1 MKLLRHLAPL
11 ALGLAALG
19 TAHANLLQNGGFEL
33 PGTPDYIELA
43 GSGNTYVTNWVTI
56 LSGAEYFRP
65 ASITGLGS
73 AIEGRMVVD
82 VANYDQNNGGIAQT
96 FATTAGQQY
105 RLDFIA
111 GNSRYGFGYNTGDGT
126 INVQVG
132 SLTTSV
138 ATPTALTP
146 AIVWQPI
153 SLTFTALAGPNST
166 LSFSNL
172 QDARMHYAFID
183 NVRVTAVPEPQT
195 WALLFAGLG
204 IVGTVARRRRT
215 SAD

>member
-19 TAHANLLQNGGFEL
+19 TAHANLLLNGGFES

-43 GSGNTYVTNWVTI
+43 GPGNTYVTNWVTI

-65 ASITGLGS
+65 ASIPGLGS
-73 AIEGRMVVD
+73 AIEGVMVVD
-82 VANYDQNNGGIAQT
+82 VANFDQNNGGIAQT

-105 RLDFIA
+105 KLDFFA
-111 GNSRYGFGYNTGDGT
+111 GNSRFGSGYNTGDGI

-138 ATPTALTP
+138 ATPTAPSPL
-146 AIVWQPI
+146 IVWQQI
-153 SLTFTALAGPNST
+153 SLSFTALAGPSTT

-172 QDARMHYAFID
+172 QDAKAHFAFID
-183 NVRVTAVPEPQT
+183 DVRVTAVPEPQT
-195 WALLFAGLG
+195 WALLLAGLG
-204 IVGTVARRRRT
+204 IVSTVARRRR
-215 SAD
+215 D